1 MFEEHNWNES
11 VAVAVAVALLHL
23 AFRNNILAASRSFI
37 FPSSNDSFDDF
48 QRTPRIHKQNVC
60 NEISMYFQHHLD
72 EHFTHAIEFLYGFWF
87 TNEVFWKRFDC
98 FGENISCVNADVL
111 INRCRTQ
118 KASWANGV
126 YGFVWNSSSRRW
138 RAAKTKWRKVLSA
151 SKWLRQTFSHVRA
164 AKAIYWHSQASKTI

>member
-11 VAVAVAVALLHL
+11 VAVAVAVAVALLHL

-118 KASWANGV
+118 KASKWGIWFCVNFNV
-126 YGFVWNSSSRRW
+126 SSVTRSEN
-138 RAAKTKWRKVLSA
+138 KMKKSA
-151 SKWLRQTFSHVRA
+151 FGIEMTSSN
-164 AKAIYWHSQASKTI
+164 I